1 MPKYAA
7 RTLRRF
13 VPALLAPLL
22 LSGLT
27 LAPAAA
33 PAAAQ
38 EVKKPTVQKPVKPTV
53 KKPAT
58 TAPKKPAAAPSKPRR
73 KAGAAAAG
81 AAAAAGGAAALAAG
95 TQVPALLPAGTAPE
109 LKALEGT
116 AREGDADS
124 QMALADALTSQTPT
138 SAQDLRRAIYWY
150 GQAATKGD
158 ADAAWT
164 LAELFRG
171 DIGIPDDM
179 EQAANWYRKAAEM
192 GHAEA
197 AFDLGLLYTEG
208 YGVERDTGEAARWFQ
223 QAADAGVARALYMLG
238 TLYEQGVDG
247 APDLDAAR
255 AWYGQAA
262 EAGDPGARQSLR
274 RLDAGGRNVEV
285 AEGPPAG
292 MLGGPPGSATIRRST
307 VSGVLPRSDQDGDDD
322 EDAAA
327 PTAAASPVTAMISGA
342 AAGTGA
348 RAIPVDQAGVRE
360 IQTRLIK
367 LGLQKGKA
375 DGFLGKRTVAAIR
388 AYQKSVGLPVDG
400 KASQTLLRRLRQ
412 G

>member
-1 MPKYAA
+1 MPKHAA
-7 RTLRRF
+7 RLLRRF

-22 LSGLT
+22 LSTLT
-27 LAPAAA
+27 LPAA
-33 PAAAQ
+33 PAQ

-53 KKPAT
+53 KKPAAA
-58 TAPKKPAAAPSKPRR
+58 APKKVAAPTKPRR
-73 KAGAAAAG
+73 KAGAAVAGAAG
-81 AAAAAGGAAALAAG
+81 AAGAAAALAAG
-95 TQVPALLPAGTAPE
+95 TQVPPALAASADPE
-109 LKALEGT
+109 LKAMEDR
-116 AREGDADS
+116 ARAGDTDS

-138 SAQDLRRAIYWY
+138 SQQDMRRALYWY
-150 GQAATKGD
+150 GQAAAKGD
-158 ADAAWT
+158 ADACWT

-179 EQAANWYRKAAEM
+179 EQAASWYRKAAEL

-208 YGVERDTGEAARWFQ
+208 YGLEREPGEAARWFQ

-255 AWYGQAA
+255 AWYGQSA
-262 EAGDPGARQSLR
+262 EAGDPGGRQALR
-274 RLDAGGRNVEV
+274 RLEAGGRNVEV
-285 AEGPPAG
+285 AAGPPAG

-307 VSGVLPRSDQDGDDD
+307 VSGTLPANDGDSGDD
-322 EDAAA
+322 EDG
-327 PTAAASPVTAMISGA
+327 ASPAQAIGPVTAMISGA
-342 AAGTGA
+342 AAGA

-367 LGLQKGKA
+367 LGLHKGKA

-388 AYQKSVGLPVDG
+388 TYQKSVGLPVDG

>member
-1 MPKYAA
+1 MPKHAA
-7 RTLRRF
+7 RPLRRF

-22 LSGLT
+22 LSGLA
-27 LAPAAA
+27 LA

-58 TAPKKPAAAPSKPRR
+58 TAPKPAAAPSKPRR
-73 KAGAAAAG
+73 KAGAATAG
-81 AAAAAGGAAALAAG
+81 AVAAAGGAAALAAG
-95 TQVPALLPAGTAPE
+95 TQVPALLPAGTDPE
-109 LKALEGT
+109 LKALEGK

-138 SAQDLRRAIYWY
+138 SAQDLRRAVYWY
-150 GQAATKGD
+150 GQAAAKGD

-179 EQAANWYRKAAEM
+179 EQAANWYRKAAEL

-208 YGVERDTGEAARWFQ
+208 YGVERDTAEAARWFQ
-223 QAADAGVARALYMLG
+223 QSADAGVARALYMLG

-262 EAGDPGARQSLR
+262 EAGDPGARQALR
-274 RLDAGGRNVEV
+274 RLDTGGRNVEV

-307 VSGVLPRSDQDGDDD
+307 VSGVLPRTDQDEDDD
-322 EDAAA
+322 EDGAA
-327 PTAAASPVTAMISGA
+327 PTAGPITTMISGA
-342 AAGTGA
+342 AAGVGAGA

-367 LGLQKGKA
+367 LGFQKGKA

>member
-1 MPKYAA
+1 MPKHAA
-7 RTLRRF
+7 RPLRRF

-22 LSGLT
+22 LSGLV
-27 LAPAAA
+27 LA

-38 EVKKPTVQKPVKPTV
+38 EIKKPTVQKPVKPTV

-58 TAPKKPAAAPSKPRR
+58 AAPKPAATPAKPRR
-73 KAGAAAAG
+73 KTGAAAG
-81 AAAAAGGAAALAAG
+81 ATAAASGAAALAAG
-95 TQVPALLPAGTAPE
+95 TQVPGLLPPSAGPE
-109 LKALEGT
+109 LKAMEDR
-116 AREGDADS
+116 ARQGDADS
-124 QMALADALTSQTPT
+124 QMALADALTSQTPINV
-138 SAQDLRRAIYWY
+138 QDLRRAIYWY
-150 GQAATKGD
+150 GQAAAKGD

-179 EQAANWYRKAAEM
+179 EQAASWYRKAAEL

-247 APDLDAAR
+247 APDLEAAR
-255 AWYGQAA
+255 AWYGQSA
-262 EAGDPGARQSLR
+262 ESGDPGAPQALR

-307 VSGVLPRSDQDGDDD
+307 TSGTLPPAAADD
-322 EDAAA
+322 EDDEDGAGPAQA
-327 PTAAASPVTAMISGA
+327 GKQVASLISGA
-342 AAGTGA
+342 AAGA

>member
-7 RTLRRF
+7 RPLRRF

-27 LAPAAA
+27 LPAAH
-33 PAAAQ
+33 AQ
-38 EVKKPTVQKPVKPTV
+38 EVTKPTVQKPVKPTV
-53 KKPAT
+53 KKPVA
-58 TAPKKPAAAPSKPRR
+58 TAPKKATAPAKPRR
-73 KAGAAAAG
+73 KPGAGAAVAG
-81 AAAAAGGAAALAAG
+81 AATAASAAAALAAG
-95 TQVPALLPAGTAPE
+95 TQIPQALPASAGPE
-109 LKALEGT
+109 LKAMEDR
-116 AREGDADS
+116 ARAGDADS
-124 QMALADALTSQTPT
+124 QMDLADALTSQTPT
-138 SAQDLRRAIYWY
+138 GQQDMRRALYWY
-150 GQAATKGD
+150 GQAAAKGD
-158 ADAAWT
+158 ADACWT

-179 EQAANWYRKAAEM
+179 EQAASWYRKAAEL

-255 AWYGQAA
+255 AWYGQSA
-262 EAGDPGARQSLR
+262 EAGDPGGRQALR
-274 RLDAGGRNVEV
+274 RLEAGGRNVEV
-285 AEGPPAG
+285 AAGPPAG

-307 VSGVLPRSDQDGDDD
+307 VSGTLPTNDGDNRDD
-322 EDAAA
+322 EDGAG
-327 PTAAASPVTAMISGA
+327 PTQVGGAVAAMISGA
-342 AAGTGA
+342 AAGA